1 MDGGTEQPS
10 SLQSIC
16 HVRACELYPKRTLQA
31 DDAHLSVPFVPVCG
45 EGVEFL
51 GPTADG
57 MLALSNYRLHL
68 LLKDTYYSIPLG
80 LIEVIEIKDIFCL
93 HVGCKDGRLL
103 RCTFTTN
110 EHCLDW
116 FRRLHKATIS
126 PSNIEDLFAFAFMAW
141 SSEEGGEEVTA
152 RLGGSRD
159 AVTGVPSFHSEVER
173 LRFDVHGAWRISQA
187 NIDYRL
193 CSSYPRLLLVPA
205 CITDETLETA
215 ARYRSAQR
223 VPAVV
228 WRHTGNGAVIAR
240 CSQPEVGWLGWRSS
254 ADENLLKA
262 IADACA
268 YDRGHCTMMDRVGTC
283 TPTARTTE
291 GDGDGSSGKKVL
303 IMDAR
308 SYATAVANRA
318 RGGGCECPE
327 YYPSCEIQFMNLAN
341 IHSIRS
347 SFQSVRQLCSSP
359 AELSKWFSQ
368 LEGTHW
374 LQHMSGLLRAAV
386 TVVSAVEHEERP
398 VLVHCSDGW
407 DRTPQI
413 VALAE
418 LLLDPYYRTIDGFQ
432 VLCER
437 EWLDFGHKFADR
449 CGHTVGKVDPSERC
463 PVFLQWLDC
472 VHQLLHQFPCSFEFS
487 QAYLVKLAQHT
498 YSNLFGTF
506 LCNTT
511 QERISLKVAERTF
524 SVWKFLKAPNFRNH
538 LYCTSRDPVL
548 WPSCNVRDLVLWS
561 EVYLGAV
568 ETSHQS
574 VAPSVGASTQQ
585 GSGAA
590 LNGDRSAAH
599 HTGPITSPAP
609 VGKTRSY
616 DDLLAAA
623 DHATQM
629 HRRSSDP
636 SIALDTKFDGLKL
649 STHDDEESFEGSP
662 DRFIP
667 AVEPSPM
674 EINSQHVEEAFS
686 SVPNCHSLSD
696 EGFGDPRLAD
706 DSEDDDNEDTTTESR
721 SETTICAAVMSIDN
735 MTPVPQSVDSSTDTL
750 VAGDAN
756 GCNGVVKAVDSVM
769 STDEMNGV
777 VQSVLGASRVVGSP
791 TVESPG
797 GDMCRVCA
805 SSRRFLADNV
815 SRADGSA
822 SSSTSGKTSR
832 YSTPPLYSRTP
843 SSGYPTTPSDERAPR
858 HHSSG
863 PTSYRPDDLDGLAPL
878 HSDVQL
884 RLQQIITEHKAKE
897 DALQRELYTTRLAL
911 IQQVCHH
918 CNHTNA
924 ERPDDVGSLPESV
937 CSGEQPSAGESLP
950 SDVSWEAVEE
960 RETGPTLWVPDH
972 AVNRCMGC
980 DTEFWLGRR
989 KHHCRNCGKIFCAD
1003 CSENTVPLPNEQL
1016 YDPVRVCS
1024 ACYSL
1029 LHNTSSLLKRQ
1040 QVNGSGSTN
1049 GFLVNVDPPKP
1060 LPLSVMS
1067 GSMDSCKQQG
1077 TDVKC
1082 PKPVVTAA
1090 ST

>member
-1 MDGGTEQPS
+1 MDGGSEQPS

-16 HVRACELYPKRTLQA
+16 HVRACELFPKRSLQVE
-31 DDAHLSVPFVPVCG
+31 DVHLSVPFVPVCG

-51 GPTADG
+51 GRTADG
-57 MLALSNYRLHL
+57 ILALSNYRLHL

-80 LIEVIEIKDIFCL
+80 LIEVIEVKDIFSL
-93 HVGCKDGRLL
+93 HVGCKDARLF

-116 FRRLHKATIS
+116 FRRLHKATMS

-141 SSEEGGEEVTA
+141 SSEEGGEEVAA
-152 RLGGSRD
+152 RLGGSND
-159 AVTGVPSFHSEVER
+159 ALTGVSSFQAEVER
-173 LRFDVHGAWRISQA
+173 LRFDVNGAWRISQA
-187 NIDYRL
+187 NADYRL

-205 CITDETLETA
+205 CITDETLEAA

-254 ADENLLKA
+254 ADEDLLKA

-268 YDRGHCTMMDRVGTC
+268 YDRGQCTMMDR
-283 TPTARTTE
+283 TE
-291 GDGDGSSGKKVL
+291 CFSLCFCGSSNLLQKVL

-308 SYATAVANRA
+308 SYTTAVANRA

-347 SFQSVRQLCSSP
+347 SFQSVRQLCSSA
-359 AELSKWFSQ
+359 AEMPKWFSQ

-374 LQHMSGLLRAAV
+374 LHHMSGLMRAAV
-386 TVVSAVEHEERP
+386 TVVSAIVHEERP

-449 CGHTVGKVDPSERC
+449 CGHAVGKVDPSERC

-506 LCNTT
+506 LCNST
-511 QERISLKVAERTF
+511 QERASLKVAERTF

-538 LYCTSRDPVL
+538 LYCTSRELVL
-548 WPSCNVRDLVLWS
+548 WPACNVRDLVLWS

-568 ETSHQS
+568 EANHPLS
-574 VAPSVGASTQQ
+574 PSTGASMQQ
-585 GSGAA
+585 GSGTAV
-590 LNGDRSAAH
+590 LNGDCPAAH
-599 HTGPITSPAP
+599 HSGPVTSSAP

-623 DHATQM
+623 EHATQM

-636 SIALDTKFDGLKL
+636 SIALDTYQ
-649 STHDDEESFEGSP
+649 GS
-662 DRFIP
+662 
-667 AVEPSPM
+667 
-674 EINSQHVEEAFS
+674 
-686 SVPNCHSLSD
+686 SD
-696 EGFGDPRLAD
+696 EGIGDLQLAD

-721 SETTICAAVMSIDN
+721 SEMTVCAAVMSAAN
-735 MTPVPQSVDSSTDTL
+735 VSSMPQSVDSSTDTL
-750 VAGDAN
+750 VAGDGSACS
-756 GCNGVVKAVDSVM
+756 GSVKALEGIVSAHEVN
-769 STDEMNGV
+769 SGVQPVVNG
-777 VQSVLGASRVVGSP
+777 SRVVGSP
-791 TVESPG
+791 TVEYPG
-797 GDMCRVCA
+797 GDACRVCA

-832 YSTPPLYSRTP
+832 YSTPPLYCRTP
-843 SSGYPTTPSDERAPR
+843 SSGYPTTPCDERMPR

-863 PTSYRPDDLDGLAPL
+863 GTGYRPDDLDGLAPL
-878 HSDVQL
+878 HNDVQL

-897 DALQRELYTTRLAL
+897 DALQQELHTTRLAL
-911 IQQVCHH
+911 LHQVCHH
-918 CNHTNA
+918 CSHTNA

-937 CSGEQPSAGESLP
+937 CSGEQPSAGESLN

-960 RETGPTLWVPDH
+960 REAGPTLWMPDH

-1016 YDPVRVCS
+1016 YDPVRVCTS
-1024 ACYSL
+1024 CFSV
-1029 LHNTSSLLKRQ
+1029 LHNASSLLKRQ
-1040 QVNGSGSTN
+1040 QVNGTGNTN
-1049 GFLVNVDPPKP
+1049 GFVMDIDPPKH
-1060 LPLSVMS
+1060 LPLMS